1 MNRIQQI
8 AKEIIQ
14 LYGQQLNV
22 WTLGKVRKLK
32 GADILRYDRRRNR
45 IKQLRRELEGMIKV
59 GG

>member
-32 GADILRYDRRRNR
+32 GTDILRYDRRRNR
-45 IKQLRRELEGMIKV
+45 IEQLRRELEGMI
-59 GG
+59 